1 MRLCR
6 RLTALS
12 VLLLSTLA
20 AMTPALAAI
29 NHFEFSGPLPGGS
42 LGSPGDLTGHISY
55 DTAAAP
61 PDAVLSMSFS
71 AGGLDWH
78 LAPMPA
84 SLASL
89 EGITVINAVPNDQVI
104 FNMGAAGP
112 DVMQGMDTWRPSHL
126 LVRFRGDPTLL
137 SSTAIPTFAQLAG
150 FTDNFA
156 ALQFEKLDAS
166 GAGTG
171 IRSPLA
177 FTFAL
182 AITAAV
188 PEPQTYA
195 LLLAGLGLL
204 GFAARRRIRA
214 VPIPRA

>member
-20 AMTPALAAI
+20 AMTPAHAAI

-42 LGSPGDLTGHISY
+42 LGSPGQLTGHISY

-71 AGGLDWH
+71 AGGLDWQ

-84 SLASL
+84 SLAFL
-89 EGITVINAVPNDQVI
+89 EGIAVINSVPNDQVI
-104 FNMGAAGP
+104 FNMGATGP
-112 DVMQGMDTWRPSHL
+112 DVMQGMDTWRPLRLNVNFS
-126 LVRFRGDPTLL
+126 GDQTLL
-137 SSTAIPTFAQLAG
+137 SSAAIPTFAQLAG
-150 FTDNFA
+150 FPDGRAN
-156 ALQFEKLDAS
+156 LIFEKLDAN

-171 IRSPLA
+171 IRSPLF
-177 FTFAL
+177 FTSAL
-182 AITAAV
+182 AIAAVV

-204 GFAARRRIRA
+204 GFAARKRK
-214 VPIPRA
+214 